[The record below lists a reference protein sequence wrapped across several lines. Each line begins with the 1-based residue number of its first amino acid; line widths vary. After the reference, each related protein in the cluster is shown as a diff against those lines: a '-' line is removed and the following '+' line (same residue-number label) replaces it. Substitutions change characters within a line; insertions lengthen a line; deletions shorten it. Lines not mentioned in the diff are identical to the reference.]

1 MRRARVTY
9 KVAFHYAMNRGYNG
23 KTIFSK
29 VKEKELFSEILGK
42 NAKLK
47 MCKKK

>member
-1 MRRARVTY
+1 MAI
-9 KVAFHYAMNRGYNG
+9 F
-23 KTIFSK
+23 FSK
-29 VKEKELFSEILGK
+29 VKEKELFLEILGK

>member
-1 MRRARVTY
+1 MRY
-9 KVAFHYAMNRGYNG
+9 YAMNRGYNG
-23 KTIFSK
+23 KVVFSK
-29 VKEKELFSEILGK
+29 VKEKELFSEIPGK